1 MTWNKFIKRT
11 YPARSGL
18 IPFIG
23 VKGVNALKIS
33 SREVE
38 YVAHLARLEIT
49 DSEKE
54 KFTAQL
60 NDILLY
66 IDKLNELDTKGVE
79 PMSHAI
85 AVTNA
90 FREDKILDSI
100 GTENSLAN
108 APDARG
114 EFFRVPKVI
123 DWRRRNSSLQNI
135 VGTAPRAVQ
144 NAAWS
149 EITPYNGN

>member
-1 MTWNKFIKRT
+1 M
-11 YPARSGL
+11 
-18 IPFIG
+18 
-23 VKGVNALKIS
+23 KIS

-38 YVAHLARLEIT
+38 YVAHLARLQI
-49 DSEKE
+49 SEGEKD
-54 KFTAQL
+54 KFTSQL

-85 AVTNA
+85 GVTNA
-90 FREDKILDSI
+90 FREDNVLDSI

-123 DWRRRNSSLQNI
+123 D
-135 VGTAPRAVQ
+135 
-144 NAAWS
+144 
-149 EITPYNGN
+149 

>member
-1 MTWNKFIKRT
+1 M
-11 YPARSGL
+11 
-18 IPFIG
+18 
-23 VKGVNALKIS
+23 KIS

-38 YVAHLARLEIT
+38 YVAHLARLEVT
-49 DSEKE
+49 ERETE

-100 GTENSLAN
+100 GTQQSLSN

-123 DWRRRNSSLQNI
+123 D
-135 VGTAPRAVQ
+135 
-144 NAAWS
+144 
-149 EITPYNGN
+149 

>member
-1 MTWNKFIKRT
+1 MKLSIK
-11 YPARSGL
+11 
-18 IPFIG
+18 
-23 VKGVNALKIS
+23 
-33 SREVE
+33 EVE
-38 YVAHLARLEIT
+38 YVARLARLEIT
-49 DSEKE
+49 DKETE

-60 NDILLY
+60 NDILGY

-90 FREDKILDSI
+90 FREDKVLESL
-100 GTENSLAN
+100 GTQNVLAN

-123 DWRRRNSSLQNI
+123 D
-135 VGTAPRAVQ
+135 
-144 NAAWS
+144 
-149 EITPYNGN
+149 

>member
-1 MTWNKFIKRT
+1 MLFPGFVPTGKCFSKLEIILLYKTNSFD
-11 YPARSGL
+11 AL
-18 IPFIG
+18 IPHQRGLSRLSGF
-23 VKGVNALKIS
+23 KGGCALKIS

-38 YVAHLARLEIT
+38 YVANLARLEVT
-49 DSEKE
+49 KAEKE

-85 AVTNA
+85 SVTNA

-123 DWRRRNSSLQNI
+123 D
-135 VGTAPRAVQ
+135 
-144 NAAWS
+144 
-149 EITPYNGN
+149 

>member
-1 MTWNKFIKRT
+1 M
-11 YPARSGL
+11 
-18 IPFIG
+18 
-23 VKGVNALKIS
+23 KIS
-33 SREVE
+33 SKEVE

-49 DSEKE
+49 EEEKE

-66 IDKLNELDTKGVE
+66 IDKLNELETKGVE

-90 FREDKILDSI
+90 FREDKIKDSI
-100 GTENSLAN
+100 GTNNSLVN

-123 DWRRRNSSLQNI
+123 D
-135 VGTAPRAVQ
+135 
-144 NAAWS
+144 
-149 EITPYNGN
+149 

>member
-1 MTWNKFIKRT
+1 MKLST
-11 YPARSGL
+11 L
-18 IPFIG
+18 D
-23 VKGVNALKIS
+23 
-33 SREVE
+33 VE
-38 YVAHLARLEIT
+38 YVAKLARLEVT
-49 DSEKE
+49 EAEKE

-66 IDKLNELDTKGVE
+66 IDQLNELDTKGVA

-90 FREDKILDSI
+90 FREDKIAESL
-100 GTENSLAN
+100 GTQKALAN

-123 DWRRRNSSLQNI
+123 D
-135 VGTAPRAVQ
+135 
-144 NAAWS
+144 
-149 EITPYNGN
+149 